1 MFRSISEDE
10 YDDDDMTI
18 RYRPRT
24 GSLSEHE
31 DLIALQAQADA
42 VAEFE
47 TKKDLGSFSA
57 DEAGYE
63 VTNIAAMLVR
73 LNKIIS
79 TSVSLIISF
88 FVCAL
93 CHRGHVGCI

>member
-10 YDDDDMTI
+10 YDDEEMPI

-31 DLIALQAQADA
+31 DLMALKAQAEA
-42 VAEFE
+42 VVDFE
-47 TKKDLGSFSA
+47 TKAGLGSLSA

-63 VTNIAAMLVR
+63 VIYNCLILSFTRLKIA
-73 LNKIIS
+73 S
-79 TSVSLIISF
+79 ESF
-88 FVCAL
+88 NRPL
-93 CHRGHVGCI
+93 